1 MASYSALAAAGLSL
15 EGLLNRCIEAEVAR
29 DADAFQNQP
38 TARLVRSEDF
48 NRDSDTVASLIQGA
62 TLSIFCYRVDLNPT
76 MRAAWSA
83 VSAHDGQIHLPID
96 QYFLVTAWDSDAEAE
111 LRLLGF
117 AMQCLEQHP
126 ILAGPRLHP
135 DGGWAPGEAI
145 QLVCADQRSE
155 DVTATFDALT
165 SDFRLSVS
173 YLARIVRVDA
183 PDHPEH
189 PDVVTAVRGVTPS
202 PVPVP

>member
-15 EGLLNRCIEAEVAR
+15 EGLLNRCIEAEVDR
-29 DADAFQNQP
+29 DEDAFQNRP
-38 TARLVRSEDF
+38 TARLVRSDDF
-48 NRDSDTVASLIQGA
+48 NRDSDTVSSVIQGA

-83 VSAHDGQIHLPID
+83 VAAHDGQIHLPID
-96 QYFLVTAWDSDAEAE
+96 QYFLLTAWDSDAEAE
-111 LRLLGF
+111 LRMLGF

-135 DGGWAPGEAI
+135 DGRWAPGEAV
-145 QLVCADQRSE
+145 QVVCADQRGE
-155 DVTATFDALT
+155 DVIHTFETLT

-173 YLARIVRVDA
+173 YLARIVRIDA
-183 PDHPEH
+183 HDEPDH
-189 PDVVTAVRGVTPS
+189 PDVVTAVRGITPS